1 MVHADCVEWLKQHE
15 RASVHAVV
23 TDPPYGLV
31 EYSSKEQEKLRNG
44 TGGVWRIPP
53 SFDGAERSPV
63 PRFTVLSPS
72 DVRALAEFFF
82 RWARLLAPVL
92 VPGAN
97 VVVLRTRCSRMWSP
111 EHSPR
116 RGSSEEGRSFGS

>member
-1 MVHADCVEWLKQHE
+1 MVIHADCVEWLKQQ
-15 RASVHAVV
+15 APNSIHAVV

-44 TGGVWRIPP
+44 VGGVWRIPP
-53 SFDGAERSPV
+53 SFDGSERAPL
-63 PRFTVLSPS
+63 PRFTVLSPT
-72 DVRALAEFFF
+72 DLRALGEFFT

-97 VVVLRTRCSRMWSP
+97 VVVASKPAALVRRLWGA
-111 EHSPR
+111 R
-116 RGSSEEGRSFGS
+116 RGGA